1 MSDDSYYKDSF
12 DPKMLMPSRV
22 RQAPAWNDLAEA
34 VRSVFGRLIVDPTTT
49 LLNARD
55 PLKYRRGR
63 ILRKIEATYRIERVI
78 HHTSTYPDPPA
89 ADDLLVSDGVNETT
103 LEDVHAT
110 NERELL
116 IRSAQELG
124 FNLLADRMNDE
135 DLVRLISTL
144 GEFYLTKGTASFI
157 DYIGY
162 LKGVRFIMK
171 YMWARF
177 DANSATY
184 VDLTNDVASEI
195 EDTIMDDPVD
205 GVWYPTNHVTVEYDD
220 NLFPDVIEEDFIE
233 LFNKFAPIHL
243 VLHSFGP
250 LP

>member
-1 MSDDSYYKDSF
+1 MSDLFEDPF
-12 DPKMLMPSRV
+12 DPKKLLPTRV
-22 RQAPAWNDLAEA
+22 RQAPVWADFADAIRTVL
-34 VRSVFGRLIVDPTTT
+34 GRNIYEPMTY

-55 PLKYRRGR
+55 PLKFRRGR
-63 ILRKIEATYRIERVI
+63 ILRRGGAVYKIEDVV
-78 HHTSTYPDPPA
+78 HKTSFYPDPPI
-89 ADDLLVSDGVNETT
+89 ADDLIVSDGVSEST
-103 LEDVHAT
+103 LEDIHAT
-110 NERELL
+110 NERDLL
-116 IRSAQELG
+116 IRSSQEMG
-124 FNLLADRMNDE
+124 FNILADRMNDE
-135 DLVRLISTL
+135 DLVRLNMTL
-144 GEFYLTKGTASFI
+144 GEFYLTKGTDSFI

-184 VDLTNDVASEI
+184 VDLTNDVASETG
-195 EDTIMDDPVD
+195 DTIIDDPVD

-220 NLFPDVIEEDFIE
+220 DLFPDVVEADFIE

-243 VLHSFGP
+243 VLHSFAP